1 VSILENEKILMSQS
15 ININQEITQKN
26 GQICQI
32 CRKDMPFNGAFDEY
46 DELLDY
52 TLINAGQLEYSRE
65 SDQIE
70 MERVSDPF

>member
-1 VSILENEKILMSQS
+1 
-15 ININQEITQKN
+15 
-26 GQICQI
+26 
-32 CRKDMPFNGAFDEY
+32 MPFNGAFDEY

-70 MERVSDPF
+70 MERVSDPFQTLKDTSKVAQFTRHSEPSKILDQDVILPQNIK